1 MISAAKAVRCSANG
15 ATILCSLFTT
25 GQIPTIQCVDSEGI
39 FLSEYRTGRG
49 NQNHGLCLGLRAAI
63 RREYPIWLMFVLQ
76 ACKSGFT
83 EVAMKNYTQVYVKN
97 SFEAAETYCKAFGAE
112 ITREFKNEDN
122 TAYEHCEL
130 SVNGEG
136 FLALAEAKNPCDIDV
151 VHKYKWET
159 MTFNV
164 FEMGTEEAVYNA
176 FQVLI
181 EGGVIIEPIGELP
194 WSKCCATIIDKY
206 GVCWWISI

>member
-1 MISAAKAVRCSANG
+1 MIVLCGNLTIPYCGRFFHCFYLEERKNC
-15 ATILCSLFTT
+15 ATALA
-25 GQIPTIQCVDSEGI
+25 G
-39 FLSEYRTGRG
+39 
-49 NQNHGLCLGLRAAI
+49 HRAAI
-63 RREYPIWLMFVLQ
+63 LFNRDL
-76 ACKSGFT
+76 

-122 TAYEHCEL
+122 TIYEHCEL

-136 FLALAEAKNPCDIDV
+136 FLALAEAKNPCDINM
-151 VHKYKWET
+151 VHKHKWET

-164 FEMGTEEAVYNA
+164 FEMGTEDAVYNA
-176 FQVLI
+176 FQVLSD
-181 EGGVIIEPIGELP
+181 GGVIIEPIGELP

>member
-1 MISAAKAVRCSANG
+1 MLDEPSTGLHAKD
-15 ATILCSLFTT
+15 I
-25 GQIPTIQCVDSEGI
+25 EK
-39 FLSEYRTGRG
+39 LSRNINEYDKSD
-49 NQNHGLCLGLRAAI
+49 
-63 RREYPIWLMFVLQ
+63 FV
-76 ACKSGFT
+76 

-97 SFEAAETYCKAFGAE
+97 SFEAAKTYCKAFGAE

-159 MTFNV
+159 
-164 FEMGTEEAVYNA
+164 
-176 FQVLI
+176 
-181 EGGVIIEPIGELP
+181 
-194 WSKCCATIIDKY
+194 
-206 GVCWWISI
+206 